1 MDQVT
6 VQPSPTKAPLPRRW
20 RPSTF
25 ARSLATDGFS
35 ATTSLMPRVYG
46 TEPGSQPRSLW
57 PGTLPSSHGQRMIRT
72 AKRYAF
78 ATSARNK
85 AHLVLRIHVI
95 ISVDC
100 FVTDPEDTGGQLNL
114 DRAELRGV
122 ARRPARGSPKNFLLD
137 MKSLLSFRALRA
149 AVAEFQRDDALGLAA
164 QLAFYLIFALFPF
177 LLVLVSLMGTFSSPE
192 LAEQVLGYFREVTP
206 EQVYGIIE
214 SYLSD
219 IIAGNRPAPG
229 LFSVGLVIA
238 LWSASGAFAALIDA
252 LNKAYDVE
260 ETRPFWKV
268 RGIALLMTLG
278 LSVMIIVGVLLLV
291 AGPPIGRGIA
301 DLLGLGEV
309 FTLVWNVVQWPV
321 ALSLMVFAVA
331 LLYYFAPD
339 AGQPFRWITPGGL
352 IGVLLWVLASV
363 IFRFYV
369 SNFGSYDA
377 TYGSIGAVIVLLLYL
392 YISSLTILLGAELN
406 ATLVRLKEEISG
418 EQVLDAE
425 PAGEKPDIL
434 EENQQGARD

>member
-1 MDQVT
+1 M
-6 VQPSPTKAPLPRRW
+6 
-20 RPSTF
+20 
-25 ARSLATDGFS
+25 TDS
-35 ATTSLMPRVYG
+35 
-46 TEPGSQPRSLW
+46 
-57 PGTLPSSHGQRMIRT
+57 
-72 AKRYAF
+72 
-78 ATSARNK
+78 
-85 AHLVLRIHVI
+85 
-95 ISVDC
+95 
-100 FVTDPEDTGGQLNL
+100 EDKGEQLNL
-114 DRAELRGV
+114 DRTELRGV
-122 ARRPARGSPKNFLLD
+122 ARRPARGSLKNFLLD
-137 MKSLLSFRALRA
+137 MKSLLSVQALRA
-149 AVAEFQRDDALGLAA
+149 AVAEFHRDDALGLAA
-164 QLAFYLIFALFPF
+164 QLAFYLILALFPF
-177 LLVLVSLMGTFSSPE
+177 LLVLVSLMGTFSSPG

-238 LWSASGAFAALIDA
+238 LWSASGAFAALINA

-278 LSVMIIVGVLLLV
+278 LSVMVMIGVLLLV

-301 DLLGLGEV
+301 DLFGLGEV

-321 ALSLMVFAVA
+321 ALSLMVFTVA

-339 AGQPFRWITPGGL
+339 AEQPFRWITPGGL

-369 SNFGSYDA
+369 SNIGSYDV

-392 YISSLTILLGAELN
+392 YISSLTILFGAELN

-434 EENQQGARD
+434 EEDQQDVQD

>member
-1 MDQVT
+1 M
-6 VQPSPTKAPLPRRW
+6 
-20 RPSTF
+20 
-25 ARSLATDGFS
+25 TDSGDK
-35 ATTSLMPRVYG
+35 G
-46 TEPGSQPRSLW
+46 E
-57 PGTLPSSHGQRMIRT
+57 
-72 AKRYAF
+72 
-78 ATSARNK
+78 
-85 AHLVLRIHVI
+85 
-95 ISVDC
+95 
-100 FVTDPEDTGGQLNL
+100 QLNL

-137 MKSLLSFRALRA
+137 MKSLLSVRALRA

-164 QLAFYLIFALFPF
+164 QLAFYLILALFPF
-177 LLVLVSLMGTFSSPE
+177 LLVLVSLMGTFSSPA

-238 LWSASGAFAALIDA
+238 LWSASGAFAALINA

-278 LSVMIIVGVLLLV
+278 LSVIVMIGVLLLV

-301 DLLGLGEV
+301 DLFGLGEV

-321 ALSLMVFAVA
+321 ALSLMVFTVA

-392 YISSLTILLGAELN
+392 YISSLTILFGAELN

-434 EENQQGARD
+434 EEDQQDV